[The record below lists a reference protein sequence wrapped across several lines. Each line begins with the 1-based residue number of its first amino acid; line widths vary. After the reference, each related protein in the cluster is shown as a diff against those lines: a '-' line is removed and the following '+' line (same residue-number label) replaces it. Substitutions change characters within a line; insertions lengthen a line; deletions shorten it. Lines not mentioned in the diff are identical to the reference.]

1 MSSRNTSYKLHAYIW
16 LQRDPIHGGRLQAH
30 LWLARHKRAS
40 RPQIQH
46 NSARTGRFDRPRYPA
61 HVERTRAIHAEG
73 CSRHMAIPSAEAGWR
88 LLLKACSEHR
98 RGGETGAAQQ
108 EGEGKGIAHALPR
121 MLGRGRAR
129 TLIILSACA
138 TLYPQRR
145 RGPRQAGRQGPP
157 ASVAT
162 WGCRRVCTYVAV
174 CGEERVLL
182 VHDWLG
188 QPAQV
193 TLCVSCGDAIV
204 HE

>member
-1 MSSRNTSYKLHAYIW
+1 MYSYTPIHGLYIKFDVSPGLCTYIW

-30 LWLARHKRAS
+30 LWLVRHKRAS
-40 RPQIQH
+40 HPQIQH

-138 TLYPQRR
+138 TLYPQRPNR
-145 RGPRQAGRQGPP
+145 
-157 ASVAT
+157 
-162 WGCRRVCTYVAV
+162 
-174 CGEERVLL
+174 
-182 VHDWLG
+182 
-188 QPAQV
+188 
-193 TLCVSCGDAIV
+193 AIV
-204 HE
+204 QVESCVRRCAGTGGAEGGLN